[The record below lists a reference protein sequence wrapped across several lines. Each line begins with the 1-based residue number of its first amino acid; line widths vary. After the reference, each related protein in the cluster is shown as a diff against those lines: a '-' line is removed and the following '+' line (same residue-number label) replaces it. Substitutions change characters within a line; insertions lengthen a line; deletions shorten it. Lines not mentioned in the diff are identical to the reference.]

1 MVMTASV
8 WRSSARHARGGLARR
23 DDASSAGSSRCPER
37 RVLIGEADNVTGSN
51 ISTGPHVCNAASSCC
66 VQDDRDRAC
75 QERADNAAAQK
86 RVRCTLAAEA
96 PSGGVA
102 TALPTSSRRDC
113 TSASC
118 ARAK

>member
-1 MVMTASV
+1 M
-8 WRSSARHARGGLARR
+8 
-23 DDASSAGSSRCPER
+23 
-37 RVLIGEADNVTGSN
+37 LI
-51 ISTGPHVCNAASSCC
+51 CNAVPWSVRTNPATAASTC
-66 VQDDRDRAC
+66 AT
-75 QERADNAAAQK
+75 AAAPK

-118 ARAK
+118 AHERRAREARTRGA